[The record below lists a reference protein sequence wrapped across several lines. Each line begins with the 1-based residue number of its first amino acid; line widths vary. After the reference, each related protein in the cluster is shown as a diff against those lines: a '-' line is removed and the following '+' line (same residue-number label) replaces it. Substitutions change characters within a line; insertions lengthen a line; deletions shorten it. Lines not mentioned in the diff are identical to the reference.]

1 MPATV
6 PMRALLAILL
16 AMACG
21 SALGAKYEFDLDVP
35 GGHFS
40 YFKIGDVPAS
50 GSVSGSI
57 KFLELRADTKWSP
70 LFAVNLEGA
79 DGRTL
84 TLQFIALDKGRTLMT
99 KIMSGDGEPVV
110 AVHKVEKNAE
120 LPVAITWTQG
130 GECTLRMPDGASKS
144 IACAPPI
151 KIKLS
156 ASSADVAGSNW
167 AVTAAQP

>member
-1 MPATV
+1 MPKML
-6 PMRALLAILL
+6 PLRALLAIMF
-16 AMACG
+16 AMSCG

-35 GGHFS
+35 AGHFS

-50 GSVSGSI
+50 GSISGSV
-57 KFLELRADTKWSP
+57 KFMELRADKKWSP

-99 KIMSGDGEPVV
+99 KIMNGNGEPVV
-110 AVHKVEKNAE
+110 AVHEVENNVE
-120 LPVAITWTQG
+120 LPIAITWTQG
-130 GECTLRMPDGASKS
+130 GECTLRMPDGTSQS
-144 IACAPPI
+144 IICAPPI
-151 KIKLS
+151 KIRLS